1 MLLSLKFK
9 FYVME
14 AVLGSLIAGTFGL
27 VQSSMNRSS
36 QHNANTQQYLQNKK
50 LMEYQNDLQMQ
61 TWEAQQNAIN
71 EYNSPKNQ
79 IARLQDAGINPNAMG
94 DVQGNYSS
102 VSPEA
107 SVGLGSTNPTAP
119 LTSMGDVFGNIAQM
133 LLQGKGLSINQQDAD
148 TRKKQVDSS
157 INVQAQEIQ
166 NLLSQK
172 NKTEAETNEINKRVS
187 QMDESLRLR
196 VEEVNQVVESNKIKW
211 AQTLITAYNSKWQED
226 VARIGAANDTMNT
239 KTNLMNAHT
248 AQAALKEKVREFD
261 IQIKVEEGKLNA
273 LINKNE
279 KDAFFKL
286 CDQVKDLHIALPS
299 QMAKAYSLM
308 NCYVAN
314 MDKFSIEEKVKI
326 APTIQQI
333 SDMLGTKLD
342 SLNYQFPDDFKT
354 WNKPYMPSDVS
365 DGF

>member
-1 MLLSLKFK
+1 
-9 FYVME
+9 ME
-14 AVLGSLIAGTFGL
+14 AVLGALVTGTFGL
-27 VQSSMNRSS
+27 IQSSINNKAT
-36 QHNANTQQYLQNKK
+36 HNSNTQQYFQNKK

-61 TWEAQQNAIN
+61 TWESQQNAIN

-79 IARLQDAGINPNAMG
+79 VARLQDAGINPNAMG

-107 SVGLGSTNPTAP
+107 SVGLASTNPSPA
-119 LTSMGDVFGNIAQM
+119 LTSMGDVFSNIAQM

-157 INVQAQEIQ
+157 VNVQAQEIR
-166 NLLSQK
+166 NLMAQK
-172 NKTEAETNEINKRVS
+172 DKTESETKEINKRVS
-187 QMDESLRLR
+187 QMDETLRLR
-196 VEEVNQVVESNKIKW
+196 VEEVNQVVESNKVKW
-211 AQTLITAYNSKWQED
+211 AQALISAYSSKWQEA
-226 VARIGAANDTMNT
+226 VARQGAATDR
-239 KTNLMNAHT
+239 MNASTNRINAKT
-248 AQAALKEKVREFD
+248 ARLSLAEKVREFD
-261 IQIKVEEGKLNA
+261 QQIKIEEGKLNA

-314 MDKFSIEEKVKI
+314 MDKFSIDEKVKI

-333 SDMLGTKLD
+333 SDMLGNKLD

-354 WNKPYMPSDVS
+354 WKEPYMPTDVS

>member
-1 MLLSLKFK
+1 
-9 FYVME
+9 ME

-27 VQSSMNRSS
+27 VQSSMNRSA

-79 IARLQDAGINPNAMG
+79 VARLQEAGINPNAMG

-107 SVGLGSTNPTAP
+107 SVGLGSTNPSPA

-157 INVQAQEIQ
+157 IKVQAQEIQ

-187 QMDESLRLR
+187 QMDETLRLR
-196 VEEVNQVVESNKIKW
+196 VSEVNQVVESNKIKW
-211 AQTLITAYNSKWQED
+211 AQTLISAYNSKWQED

-261 IQIKVEEGKLNA
+261 LQIKVEEGKLNA

-279 KDAFFKL
+279 KDAFFKMVDAVGIKL
-286 CDQVKDLHIALPS
+286 AGTNIATPRQVAS
-299 QMAKAYSLM
+299 GYSIM
-308 NCYVAN
+308 NCYVNN
-314 MDKFSIEEKVKI
+314 MDKFSVDEKVKL
-326 APTIQQI
+326 APAIQQI
-333 SDMLGTKLD
+333 ADSLGNKLD
-342 SLNYQFPDDFKT
+342 SMDYQFPDDFKS
-354 WNKPYMPSDVS
+354 WKNPYMPVDVS